1 MLSISLPVFCLIQH
15 TDYHQ
20 QLGFTGAILLVTRP
34 VAAQLIS
41 HPALQP
47 GLQAGAFFIILW
59 VSEGRYIGKCLG
71 VLTWQQLGGEVGAG
85 RCSQQCGL
93 HWSCPPLSAVGG
105 MKLIQQCLKRV
116 WQLP

>member
-1 MLSISLPVFCLIQH
+1 MDEPHKNSIATTVSITRAVPHTLSASPPICLIQH

-41 HPALQP
+41 HPAMQP

-59 VSEGRYIGKCLG
+59 VSAGRYIEKCLR
-71 VLTWQQLGGEVGAG
+71 VLGG
-85 RCSQQCGL
+85 
-93 HWSCPPLSAVGG
+93 
-105 MKLIQQCLKRV
+105 
-116 WQLP
+116 